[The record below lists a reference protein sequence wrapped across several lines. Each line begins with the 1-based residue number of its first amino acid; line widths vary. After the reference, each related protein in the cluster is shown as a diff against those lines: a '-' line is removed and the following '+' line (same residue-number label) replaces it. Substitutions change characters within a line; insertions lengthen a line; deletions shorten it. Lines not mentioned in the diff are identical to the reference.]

1 VRRVRFVAAARR
13 EFLAE
18 VIYYNEER
26 AGLGARFTA
35 AVEEATARAAGF
47 PLTGQSSIGPRRTR
61 LSYSLSHI
69 TLAVPAIGCR
79 VFEIANRETMGTS
92 QFLGATLMVPVLSGD
107 SHTLWW
113 GHCWGLRKNWRQIK

>member
-35 AVEEATARAAGF
+35 AVEEATARAVAF
-47 PLTGQSSIGPRRTR
+47 PLTGSPASKSTR
-61 LSYSLSHI
+61 
-69 TLAVPAIGCR
+69 R
-79 VFEIANRETMGTS
+79 VFVKDFPFAVVYRPTTDGITVFALAHHSRCPGYWQS
-92 QFLGATLMVPVLSGD
+92 RVQD
-107 SHTLWW
+107 
-113 GHCWGLRKNWRQIK
+113 R

>member
-1 VRRVRFVAAARR
+1 MRRVRFVAAARR

-47 PLTGQSSIGPRRTR
+47 PLTGSRASKSTRRVFVRDFPFAVVYRGRDGRDYRIRSRT
-61 LSYSLSHI
+61 SLSPSRL
-69 TLAVPAIGCR
+69 LAVACSRSLTGKR
-79 VFEIANRETMGTS
+79 WAHRSSWVR
-92 QFLGATLMVPVLSGD
+92 
-107 SHTLWW
+107 
-113 GHCWGLRKNWRQIK
+113 R